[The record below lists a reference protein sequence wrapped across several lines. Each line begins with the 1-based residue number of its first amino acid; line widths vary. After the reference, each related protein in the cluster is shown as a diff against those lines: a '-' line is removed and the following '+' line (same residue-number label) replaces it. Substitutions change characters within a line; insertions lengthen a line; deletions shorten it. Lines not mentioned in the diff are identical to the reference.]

1 MSSKI
6 RPVLVPIMDVP
17 KSEVKGEEIT
27 EVIVKYKNKYNNLYA
42 IRAIIAFILSWLCN
56 KEQPFYLKLLY
67 GIIALILSYWYLLFY
82 FIYYIYLNKNCSD
95 EITIDNIFKNTNLTD
110 LQKKLSLQSPQK

>member
-27 EVIVKYKNKYNNLYA
+27 EVIVKYKNKYNNLKKS
-42 IRAIIAFILSWLCN
+42 IF
-56 KEQPFYLKLLY
+56 
-67 GIIALILSYWYLLFY
+67 
-82 FIYYIYLNKNCSD
+82 NKNKY
-95 EITIDNIFKNTNLTD
+95 N
-110 LQKKLSLQSPQK
+110 